1 MVLTRRAA
9 RAARSSI
16 TRLPVELLDI
26 IIRYLSFE
34 QIAAVCQ
41 ISRLFNA
48 LATPILYQS
57 VTFNTDEG
65 LLAFF
70 NTMNG
75 PSGAFL
81 APHIQHFAL
90 PRAETCVPGFEDGL
104 SLADPWHEFRLYM
117 PKLVADITASLL
129 PLNNLR
135 TLHLATA
142 DEVSFI
148 TLLRT
153 AQFPHLT
160 RFATA
165 VQSDNSEAAYD
176 FLQRHHRNL
185 QHLDILH
192 ARPVEIRLYTTDL
205 MLSHLNLEEAPL
217 VELRIYNIDAE
228 PARLHPNSI
237 DPSTARR
244 VRNVTLLCRYI
255 SVDTFDDVAEA
266 FPLIDALEIQAIDL
280 PRLITADEIIRIGT
294 HLERFTELSTLNLDI
309 SAANRRSNEDDAII
323 LGWHCACKTLS
334 SVTFG
339 GKTWLRENDKWSALC
354 DPV

>member
-1 MVLTRRAA
+1 MVLTRRAV
-9 RAARSSI
+9 RAARSLI

-34 QIAAVCQ
+34 QTAAMCQ

-48 LATPILYQS
+48 LATPILYRS

-65 LLAFF
+65 LRAFL
-70 NTMNG
+70 NTMNR
-75 PSGAFL
+75 PLGASL
-81 APHIQHFAL
+81 VPHIQHFAL
-90 PRAETCVPGFEDGL
+90 PRAET
-104 SLADPWHEFRLYM
+104 LYM

-129 PLNNLR
+129 PLTNLR

-160 RFATA
+160 RFATS
-165 VQSDNSEAAYD
+165 VQSETSEAVYD

-192 ARPVEIRLYTTDL
+192 AGPVEIRSPIHLPHLRSLYTTDL

-255 SVDTFDDVAEA
+255 SVDTFDDVAKG
-266 FPLIDALEIQAIDL
+266 FPLIDKLEVQAIDL

-294 HLERFTELSTLNLDI
+294 HLAKLTELSTLNLDI
-309 SAANRRSNEDDAII
+309 SAADKMSNEGDATI
-323 LGWHCACKTLS
+323 LEWYGACKTLS

-339 GKTWLRENDKWSALC
+339 GKTWLREKDEWSALC
-354 DPV
+354 EDV

>member
-26 IIRYLSFE
+26 IIRDLSFE
-34 QIAAVCQ
+34 QTAAMCQ
-41 ISRLFNA
+41 TSRLFND

-57 VTFNTDEG
+57 RT
-65 LLAFF
+65 
-70 NTMNG
+70 
-75 PSGAFL
+75 SGASL
-81 APHIQHFAL
+81 VPHIRHFGL
-90 PRAETCVPGFEDGL
+90 PRADT
-104 SLADPWHEFRLYM
+104 LYI

-129 PLNNLR
+129 PLTNLR
-135 TLHLATA
+135 TLDLATA

-160 RFATA
+160 RFDTA
-165 VQSDNSEAAYD
+165 VQSETSEAVYD

-185 QHLDILH
+185 QHLAILH
-192 ARPVEIRLYTTDL
+192 AEPVEIRSPIHLPHLRGLYTTDL

-217 VELRIYNIDAE
+217 VELHIYNIDAE
-228 PARLHPNSI
+228 PARLHPVSI

-255 SVDTFDDVAEA
+255 SVDIFDDVAKN
-266 FPLIDALEIQAIDL
+266 FPLIDTLEVQAM
-280 PRLITADEIIRIGT
+280 RLLSLILFSDEIIRIGT

-309 SAANRRSNEDDAII
+309 SAANRLSNEGDATI
-323 LGWHCACKTLS
+323 LEWHGACKTLS

-339 GKTWLRENDKWSALC
+339 RKTWLREKDKWSAVC
-354 DPV
+354 EDV

>member
-26 IIRYLSFE
+26 IIHYLSFD
-34 QIAAVCQ
+34 QISAMCQ

-48 LATPILYQS
+48 LATPILYHS

-65 LLAFF
+65 LFAFLD
-70 NTMNG
+70 TMNR
-75 PSGAFL
+75 PSGASL
-81 APHIQHFAL
+81 VPHIQHFAL
-90 PRAETCVPGFEDGL
+90 PRAET
-104 SLADPWHEFRLYM
+104 LYM

-129 PLNNLR
+129 PLTNLR
-135 TLHLATA
+135 TLDLATA
-142 DEVSFI
+142 DEVLFI

-160 RFATA
+160 RFDTT
-165 VQSDNSEAAYD
+165 VQPENSEAVHD

-185 QHLDILH
+185 QHLAILH
-192 ARPVEIRLYTTDL
+192 AGPVEIRSPIHLPHLRSLYTSNL

-228 PARLHPNSI
+228 PARLHPVSI

-255 SVDTFDDVAEA
+255 SVDAFDDVARG
-266 FPLIDALEIQAIDL
+266 FPLINTFKVEAMARR
-280 PRLITADEIIRIGT
+280 RLITADEIIRIGT
-294 HLERFTELSTLNLDI
+294 YLEKFTELSTLNLYI
-309 SAANRRSNEDDAII
+309 SAADKLSSDDDATIV
-323 LGWHCACKTLS
+323 GWYGACKTLS

-354 DPV
+354 DHF